1 MAENRNMTVNE
12 DQILSFLQDTVARI
26 RIDEDPVELN
36 VYRRLFRKGVPL
48 TLRSYFAAWILKQLQ
63 SGQRIQLDTSR
74 GGHGRSAAADRR
86 GRQDRQG
93 RTPEGRTN
101 RDERPSRQD
110 RQKQRTEKP
119 NRQEESRTAD
129 VRVAEPRPVLSESEA
144 TTLFVSI
151 GRNRRVYPRDL
162 VALVVQTAGIDRDH
176 IGEIRVL
183 DNYSFVQVLT
193 VDAENVIAALN
204 EFEYRGRRLAV
215 SYSRK
220 RDESPVEKI
229 VDDSLSGDSLTD
241 FDPDTELDADSFD
254 QENPETD
261 DLSQD

>member
-1 MAENRNMTVNE
+1 VAENRNMTVNE

-74 GGHGRSAAADRR
+74 SGNGRSASPDRR

-93 RTPEGRTN
+93 RMTEGRSK
-101 RDERPSRQD
+101 RDAQSSRQD
-110 RQKQRTEKP
+110 RQNQRTEKA
-119 NRQEESRTAD
+119 NRPEESRTAE
-129 VRVAEPRPVLSESEA
+129 VRVAEPRPVLPESEA

-193 VDAENVIAALN
+193 VDAEAVIAALN

-220 RDESPVEKI
+220 REEAPAEKI
-229 VDDSLSGDSLTD
+229 VDDSLSGDSWTD
-241 FDPDTELDADSFD
+241 TDPETESDTDSFEPD
-254 QENPETD
+254 NPETD